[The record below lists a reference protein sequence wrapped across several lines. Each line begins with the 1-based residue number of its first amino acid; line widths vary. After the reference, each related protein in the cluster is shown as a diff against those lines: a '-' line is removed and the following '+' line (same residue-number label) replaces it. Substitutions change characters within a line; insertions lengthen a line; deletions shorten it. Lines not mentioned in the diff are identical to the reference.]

1 MNKAELLDT
10 IADKLTLSKADAGRT
25 LEVVL
30 DTIVSTLKRGD
41 EVAITGF
48 GSFKVKHRAARAGRN
63 PKTGE
68 EIKIAAANVPGFKPG
83 KAFKDAVAI

>member
-1 MNKAELLDT
+1 VNKAELIDA
-10 IADKLTLSKADAGRT
+10 IADKMTLSKADASRT
-25 LEVVL
+25 LDAVL
-30 DTIVSTLKRGD
+30 ETIVSTLKRGD

-48 GSFKVKHRAARAGRN
+48 GSFKVKHRAARIGRN

-83 KAFKDAVAI
+83 KAFKDAVA